1 MKNVTKGTPAQSF
14 EDWKTLANPDWAPS
28 YDNLRN
34 PQKRELHESLLK
46 DQGWVC
52 CYCGRDVTIY
62 DSHIEHFRPQTQY
75 EELALSYKNLFASCI
90 RETAPGMPLHCGH
103 AKGDDFDEERYISPL
118 DPTCEGRFLYT
129 LLGEVSPTDLKDE
142 RAAYMVDLVQL
153 DIQFLRNRREEALQR
168 TFDADFLASVTDDEL
183 RKLQDAFQ
191 RHDSTGHSEN
201 FGHVLARYAGQ
212 RLADKGMVEGVAAQA
227 VRSTGNGEEAK

>member
-1 MKNVTKGTPAQSF
+1 MKNVTKGSPPQSF
-14 EDWKTLANPDWAPS
+14 EAWKMLANPDWVPT
-28 YDNLRN
+28 YGNLQN
-34 PQKRELHESLLK
+34 PQKRALHESLLEE
-46 DQGWVC
+46 QGWVC
-52 CYCGRDVTIY
+52 CYCGRDVTIR

-75 EELALSYKNLFASCI
+75 EDLALSYENLFASCI

-103 AKGDDFDEERYISPL
+103 AKDDDFDEERYISPL
-118 DPTCEGRFLYT
+118 DTTCEGRFLYT
-129 LLGEVSPTDLKDE
+129 LLGEVSPTDLTDE

-168 TFDADFLASVTDDEL
+168 TFDADFLASATDDEL

-191 RHDSTGHSEN
+191 RHDNAGHSEN

-212 RLADKGMVEGVAAQA
+212 RLADRRGGEDVAAQA
-227 VRSTGNGEEAK
+227 VQSTENGEEPK